1 MTNVHRT
8 KTQCGYHMDEIGG
21 NLLDIYRK
29 WVRVR
34 VRTRTE
40 LGGRKGSVSYGL
52 GADISLPP
60 CQIGGRLVSET
71 QLTV

>member
-1 MTNVHRT
+1 MT
-8 KTQCGYHMDEIGG
+8 G
-21 NLLDIYRK
+21 
-29 WVRVR
+29 
-34 VRTRTE
+34 TE
-40 LGGRKGSVSYGL
+40 LGGRKGSVLYGL